1 MFKLLDISEI
11 KGSTYTIFWQTKS
24 NQKSDFKNLQ
34 TRWKKAKKS
43 TGKLEL
49 NFS

>member
-11 KGSTYTIFWQTKS
+11 KGSTHTYTDRLKRT
-24 NQKSDFKNLQ
+24 QKVTWAIYRPDG
-34 TRWKKAKKS
+34 KKLKKS

-49 NFS
+49 SFP